1 MQTISTSKLW
11 YLSKYTLFP
20 QLPIIITVMLFVEI
34 LVSGQYFSTQ
44 ALHIPLNLHVF
55 CTLYNETP
63 PWLRIWVMSPFVFV
77 LEWSSLISSEDLVW
91 AFWVVACLDAWMY
104 LIMLQNAPQ
113 GWSREQ
119 GHCLLFFFLPLFASG
134 TQLPHLT
141 FSIWPL
147 PRGEIARVSKGGR
160 HTSWILLSF
169 NLHSP
174 FSPWWCTWIRNEDI
188 AQLRGFL
195 RLLLRYCSYFCAM
208 PRFWCIMDMDIGF
221 ITFVWC
227 FDISI
232 AQKRNSSAPATGIF
246 ET

>member
-1 MQTISTSKLW
+1 
-11 YLSKYTLFP
+11 
-20 QLPIIITVMLFVEI
+20 
-34 LVSGQYFSTQ
+34 
-44 ALHIPLNLHVF
+44 
-55 CTLYNETP
+55 
-63 PWLRIWVMSPFVFV
+63 
-77 LEWSSLISSEDLVW
+77 
-91 AFWVVACLDAWMY
+91 
-104 LIMLQNAPQ
+104 MLQNAPQ

-119 GHCLLFFFLPLFASG
+119 GHCLLFFLPLFASG

-147 PRGEIARVSKGGR
+147 PRGEIARVSKRGR

-232 AQKRNSSAPATGIF
+232 AQKRNSSEPATGTCICHIQEIKSRGGNLSVSYYWDMNNF
-246 ET
+246 YVCINILFVYFNLISHS

>member
-1 MQTISTSKLW
+1 MNWSAD
-11 YLSKYTLFP
+11 LS
-20 QLPIIITVMLFVEI
+20 
-34 LVSGQYFSTQ
+34 
-44 ALHIPLNLHVF
+44 
-55 CTLYNETP
+55 C
-63 PWLRIWVMSPFVFV
+63 
-77 LEWSSLISSEDLVW
+77 SEDLVW
-91 AFWVVACLDAWMY
+91 AFGGGSGPGCLNVPHHAAECSSG
-104 LIMLQNAPQ
+104 L
-113 GWSREQ
+113 EQ
-119 GHCLLFFFLPLFASG
+119 RAGPLPFFFLFFASG

-188 AQLRGFL
+188 AQLRGFQ
-195 RLLLRYCSYFCAM
+195 RLLLRYCSYFGAM

-227 FDISI
+227 FDISR
-232 AQKRNSSAPATGIF
+232 AQKRNSSVPTNRNLLLPRWRHKVCQSSIAGL
-246 ET
+246 

>member
-1 MQTISTSKLW
+1 MKHPQQYVGSWLMSSK
-11 YLSKYTLFP
+11 S
-20 QLPIIITVMLFVEI
+20 VCA
-34 LVSGQYFSTQ
+34 S
-44 ALHIPLNLHVF
+44 
-55 CTLYNETP
+55 
-63 PWLRIWVMSPFVFV
+63 
-77 LEWSSLISSEDLVW
+77 EWSSLSSWEVRSGLNYLGGGMPG
-91 AFWVVACLDAWMY
+91 CLDVPHHAAECSSG
-104 LIMLQNAPQ
+104 L
-113 GWSREQ
+113 EQ
-119 GHCLLFFFLPLFASG
+119 RAGALPAFFFLPLFASG

-147 PRGEIARVSKGGR
+147 PRGEIARVSKRGR

-232 AQKRNSSAPATGIF
+232 AQKKNSSAPATGTCLCHIP
-246 ET
+246 EIKSVSLPLQGT

>member
-1 MQTISTSKLW
+1 MLGCTS
-11 YLSKYTLFP
+11 SCCR
-20 QLPIIITVMLFVEI
+20 ML
-34 LVSGQYFSTQ
+34 
-44 ALHIPLNLHVF
+44 
-55 CTLYNETP
+55 
-63 PWLRIWVMSPFVFV
+63 LRVGAESRGT
-77 LEWSSLISSEDLVW
+77 
-91 AFWVVACLDAWMY
+91 ACFFFF
-104 LIMLQNAPQ
+104 
-113 GWSREQ
+113 
-119 GHCLLFFFLPLFASG
+119 FFFLPLFASG

-147 PRGEIARVSKGGR
+147 PRGEIARVSKRGR

-221 ITFVWC
+221 IAFVWC

-232 AQKRNSSAPATGIF
+232 AQKRNSSAQPAQELASAVF
-246 ET
+246 KK